1 MALVTRFPSLGD
13 MTVKRERTEASNKIF
28 PKVVENKNKKVN
40 YKGTYIFFS
49 ELFLHMFRMT

>member
-13 MTVKRERTEASNKIF
+13 VKRGRTEASNTIF

-40 YKGTYIFFS
+40 YKGTFIFFS
-49 ELFLHMFRMT
+49 EYFYMR